1 MSSKG
6 KHVRRGVKVQHSII
20 EGVLPIL
27 EEIAAINGVKKVIPA
42 IISVITYNPK
52 EIKKP
57 VIKIQRET
65 ISGFKLLAHSRG
77 RVQEIF
83 IVVKKEN
90 RSDVKKKIEV
100 MIKC

>member
-1 MSSKG
+1 MSKYKYV
-6 KHVRRGVKVQHSII
+6 KHGVKVQHSII

-27 EEIAAINGVKKVIPA
+27 EEIAAVDGVKKVIPA
-42 IISVITYNPK
+42 IISVISYNPK

-77 RVQEIF
+77 SVQEIF

-90 RSDVKKKIEV
+90 RSDVKNKIES